1 MGNRRLFARWTV
13 PRLTMLTVKQAA
25 EILHVSED
33 AVRKYIAYGKLKASK
48 FGSQIAI
55 DEQDLSQFALTK
67 RKPGRPKKEQ
77 SK

>member
-25 EILHVSED
+25 AILHVSED
-33 AVRKYIAYGKLKASK
+33 AVRKYIAYGKLPATK

-55 DEQDLSQFALTK
+55 DEQHLSQFQSTR
-67 RKPGRPKKEQ
+67 RKPGRPPKQEPK
-77 SK
+77 